1 MQDKQVTFTEAL
13 TAKKLG
19 FEIYGVTDKGTPT
32 NWNPDGQNMV
42 SWYAIEN
49 GKWYIKNKNE
59 Q

>member
-1 MQDKQVTFTEAL
+1 MLCKI
-13 TAKKLG
+13 KKLG

-32 NWNPDGQNMV
+32 NWNPENQNML

-59 Q
+59 